1 VDFDFS
7 AEQYALRDL
16 ARDLFEKESP
26 PSRLRELYEGA
37 AREPGAWRA
46 MASVGL
52 LGLTVPEAH
61 GGMGG
66 NEVDLAL
73 VLEEAGRAALP
84 DPLLETVAVAA
95 PSLVDSGDPRAAT
108 WLPRIASGDAI
119 ATVRIGGSP
128 FALDADLADVLLEE
142 RDGSLHLLERGSFRT
157 RPVESEDRARR
168 LFAVESQTSDDTRLP
183 GGLAAAARAF
193 DRAAVAAAGMLNG
206 ISIRLLLMT
215 MTHVKERQQFGR
227 PVGSFQ
233 ALKHR
238 LADAHI
244 AVESA
249 RAATWYAAY
258 ALAHGLS
265 DAPLA
270 ASVAKA
276 EAADAEALAN
286 RAALQFHAGIG
297 FTWEHDLHLWLKRG
311 KALEQAFGSAAD
323 HRARIARHVFEE
335 SDARA

>member
-1 VDFDFS
+1 VNFDFS

-37 AREPGAWRA
+37 ERDPGAWRS
-46 MASVGL
+46 MAAVGL
-52 LGLTVPEAH
+52 LGLTVPEEH

-66 NEVDLAL
+66 DEVDLAL

-84 DPLLETVAVAA
+84 EPLLETVGVAA
-95 PSLVDSGDPRAAT
+95 PALVGSGDPRAAT
-108 WLPRIASGDAI
+108 WLPLIAGGEAI
-119 ATVRIGGSP
+119 ATIRMGAAP
-128 FALDADLADVLLEE
+128 FAIDADLADVLLEE
-142 RDGSLHLLERGSFRT
+142 RNGALHLLERGSFTT
-157 RPVESEDRARR
+157 RPVSSEDRARR
-168 LFAVESQTSDDTRLP
+168 LFAVESQTTDATSLP
-183 GGLAAAARAF
+183 GGAVAVARAL
-193 DRAAVAAAGMLNG
+193 DRAAFGAAGMLNG
-206 ISIRLLLMT
+206 ISMRLLQMT
-215 MTHVKERQQFGR
+215 LTHVKERQQFGR

-233 ALKHR
+233 ALNHR

-258 ALAHGLS
+258 ALARDLG

-276 EAADAEALAN
+276 QATDAEALTN
-286 RAALQFHAGIG
+286 RVALQCHAGIG

-311 KALEQAFGSAAD
+311 KALEQAYGSAAD
-323 HRARIARHVFEE
+323 HRARIARGAFSEG
-335 SDARA
+335 DAYA